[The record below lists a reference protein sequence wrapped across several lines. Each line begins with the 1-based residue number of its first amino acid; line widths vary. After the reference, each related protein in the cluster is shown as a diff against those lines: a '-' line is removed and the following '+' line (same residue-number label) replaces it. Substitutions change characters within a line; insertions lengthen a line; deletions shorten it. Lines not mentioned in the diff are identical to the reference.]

1 MSKFHFAFSFG
12 ISTLV
17 IACPC
22 ALGLAT
28 PTAVMVGTGI
38 AASYGIL
45 IKGGDVLEKI
55 SSITTIVF
63 DKTGTLTHGTPMVK
77 DLISVKDHFKVESEF
92 ADKSTLLYLA
102 MLAEKS
108 SEHPLARAIVN
119 HIQSVIPSDSLTQLN
134 SQYKIKEF
142 KNRDGEG
149 VVATVMDSVSKKEIV
164 ISCGNDK
171 LMRSQQVNFPLE
183 VKQGL
188 LKLEE
193 QGLTVVTLA
202 VSQVPQLIIT
212 MEELHIAKE
221 ESREVV
227 AYLRE
232 SMGLRVAMI
241 TGDNQHA
248 AYKVAKYL
256 GIDVNDVVYK
266 AYPAD
271 KKKAVEKMQAK
282 GEKVMFVG
290 DGINDSPVLAQADVG
305 LAVNPGS
312 DITVNA
318 AGIVLMKD
326 QLQDVVNAIRISK
339 ASFRRI
345 KINFIWAFLYNI
357 ILIPIAMGALY
368 PFYGIKLDPMLA
380 GAAMAL
386 SSISVVLSSLFLK
399 LYRPFTLSQD
409 SLASKQSNKV
419 TNSF

>member
-1 MSKFHFAFSFG
+1 MSYFHFAFSFG

-38 AASYGIL
+38 AASFGIL
-45 IKGGDVLEKI
+45 IKGGDVLEKM

-77 DLISVKDHFKVESEF
+77 DMISVRDHFKVESDI

-108 SEHPLARAIVN
+108 SEHPLAKAIVN
-119 HIQSVIPSDSLTQLN
+119 KIQTVIPSESLAQLN
-134 SQYKIKEF
+134 AQYKIKEF

-149 VVATVMDSVSKKEIV
+149 VVAYVMDTINMKEIV

-171 LMRSQQVNFPLE
+171 LMRSQQVNFPAE
-183 VKQGL
+183 VKHGL

-212 MEELHIAKE
+212 MDELHIAKE
-221 ESREVV
+221 ESREVI

-248 AYKVAKYL
+248 AYKVAQYL
-256 GIDVNDVVYK
+256 GIDIKDVVYK

-271 KKKAVEKMQAK
+271 KKKAVQNMQAK

-305 LAVNPGS
+305 LALNPGS

-339 ASFRRI
+339 ATFRRI

-368 PFYGIKLDPMLA
+368 PYYSIKLDPMLA

-386 SSISVVLSSLFLK
+386 SSISVVLSSLLLK
-399 LYRPFTLSQD
+399 LYRPFTL
-409 SLASKQSNKV
+409 
-419 TNSF
+419 